1 MTSMFSNLSKL
12 LDQLAVDYLATQPH
26 ACLPEFG
33 TQLQKQG
40 QPHAKQ
46 QPINRNPHDQ
56 VVERNVSKSSSVT
69 CPKPKTLDH
78 VEYHHKF
85 KEEWWELPA
94 TSTISPGTSSVAGVM
109 ESIPEQHRMY
119 QIINTYMTSSD
130 VYKRRDM
137 TIIDSR
143 ISTTPQ
149 YHKNLTHHSVEL
161 LPPLLDKL

>member
-1 MTSMFSNLSKL
+1 
-12 LDQLAVDYLATQPH
+12 
-26 ACLPEFG
+26 
-33 TQLQKQG
+33 
-40 QPHAKQ
+40 
-46 QPINRNPHDQ
+46 
-56 VVERNVSKSSSVT
+56 
-69 CPKPKTLDH
+69 
-78 VEYHHKF
+78 
-85 KEEWWELPA
+85 
-94 TSTISPGTSSVAGVM
+94 M

-130 VYKRRDM
+130 AYKRRDV